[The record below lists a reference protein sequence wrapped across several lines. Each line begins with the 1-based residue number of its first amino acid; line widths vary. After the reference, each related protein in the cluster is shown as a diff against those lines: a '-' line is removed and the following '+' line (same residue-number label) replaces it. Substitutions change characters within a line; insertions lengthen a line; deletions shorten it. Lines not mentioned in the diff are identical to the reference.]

1 MKFLLVTDLHYSDK
15 PWGANNRYHE
25 KSVEKVKFAIDN
37 YSEGCEFIVCLG
49 DIVDAFDGYKPQTEG
64 LNDLN
69 EMLSEYNIPFYATFG
84 NHDTALDKN
93 EFMRLTGMPARY
105 YGFETDE
112 YLCLMLD
119 SCMNSKAQP
128 YPKKEIK
135 WADCYIDDEQ
145 IAWLKE
151 KIKFAKKPVVVMTH
165 VVVALGDED
174 HTLNN
179 SDEITDI
186 LLENQDK
193 IAAVFCGH
201 YHDGFSA
208 RIGNIPYV
216 VFKALCMGE
225 SVTCAVVEI
234 KENQVNITGYGDEPS
249 VRFER

>member
-25 KSVEKVKFAIDN
+25 KSLEKVKFALDN
-37 YSEGCEFIVCLG
+37 YSDGCEFVACLG
-49 DIVDAFDGYKPQTEG
+49 DIVDAADGYKPQSEG

-69 EMLSEYNIPFYATFG
+69 EMLERYKLPFYATFG
-84 NHDTALDKN
+84 NHDTAMDKT

-105 YGFETDE
+105 YSFETEE
-112 YLCLMLD
+112 YICLMLD
-119 SCMNSKAQP
+119 TCMNSKTEP
-128 YPKKEIK
+128 YPQKEIK
-135 WADCYIDDEQ
+135 WADCYIDGEQ
-145 IAWLKE
+145 LEWLKE
-151 KIKFAKKPVVVMTH
+151 KIKSAKKSVVVMTH

-179 SDEITDI
+179 SDEITEI
-186 LLENQDK
+186 LLENENK

-201 YHDGFSA
+201 YHNGFSSK
-208 RIGNIPYV
+208 IGSIPLV

-234 KENQVNITGYGDEPS
+234 NENQVNITGYGDEPS
-249 VRFER
+249 LGFER